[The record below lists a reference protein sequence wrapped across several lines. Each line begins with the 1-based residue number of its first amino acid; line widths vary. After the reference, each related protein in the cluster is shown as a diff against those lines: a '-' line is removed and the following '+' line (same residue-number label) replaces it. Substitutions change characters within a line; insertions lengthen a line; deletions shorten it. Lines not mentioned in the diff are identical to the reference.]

1 MRPEQSPSA
10 LDAASGRLSVWDA
23 GSLVVGIVIG
33 TTIFKSPGY
42 IASQTSSP
50 AQLLGLWA
58 LGGVLAFLGA
68 LCYAELGATYGKAG
82 GDYYYQ
88 TRAFG
93 PWAGFL
99 FGWTQ
104 LVVVQT
110 VNIGLFASIFAESLL
125 HLLTGH
131 EAEPAQV
138 TLTAAASVA
147 ALTMINLVGMQF
159 GKITQNLLTL
169 AKIAGIGALI
179 LTATAIYVTQTETE
193 VHHSAI
199 NPKPDWTVALILI
212 LYAYGGWND
221 AAYVVTDVR
230 QREQN
235 VPIALMGGVAFIT
248 VVYLAVTVAYLVV
261 LGYDGLQ
268 QSQQP
273 PADLMTVS
281 WGKSASQGMSF
292 LVMISALGAVN
303 GLILSVSRLHAAV
316 AADHRLFGWM
326 GRWSTR
332 HDAPIGSLVVQA
344 ALTVVLLGLVGL
356 PAGQVFLD
364 RCFQAIVG
372 QPLPWKDFGGG
383 FDLLVAVGAP
393 VFWLFFLATGI
404 AFFVLRVK
412 DRQLARPFRTPG
424 FPVTPALFCGM
435 CLFGIFASV
444 RWAKAFTL
452 LGLAP
457 VVLGVVVYLIERVC
471 FRPSLPRGE

>member
-1 MRPEQSPSA
+1 MEIESRA
-10 LDAASGRLSVWDA
+10 DALSVWDA
-23 GSLVVGIVIG
+23 ASLVVGIVIG
-33 TTIFKSPGY
+33 TTIFKSPGF
-42 IASQTSSP
+42 IAGHTSSSL
-50 AQLLGLWA
+50 QLMALWA
-58 LGGVLAFLGA
+58 VGGVLAFLGA
-68 LCYAELGATYGKAG
+68 LCYAELAATYGKAG

-88 TRAFG
+88 SRAFG

-110 VNIGLFASIFAESLL
+110 VNIGAFAYIFAESLL
-125 HLLTGH
+125 HLLTAH
-131 EAEPAQV
+131 ESEATHV

-147 ALTMINLVGMQF
+147 ILTGVNLVGLQF

-169 AKIAGIGALI
+169 AKVAGIGVLI
-179 LTATAIYVTQTETE
+179 LAATASFVTQSQIAVPSGELA
-193 VHHSAI
+193 S
-199 NPKPDWTVALILI
+199 PPDWTVALILI

-248 VVYLAVTVAYLVV
+248 VIYLAVNVAYLVV
-261 LGYDGLQ
+261 LGFSGLQ
-268 QSQQP
+268 QSHQP
-273 PADLMTVS
+273 PADLMSVS

-332 HDAPIGSLVVQA
+332 HNAPIGSLVVQA
-344 ALTVVLLGLVGL
+344 VLTIVLLGLVGL
-356 PAGQVFLD
+356 PAGRNFLD
-364 RCFQAIVG
+364 RCFQPIAG

-412 DRQLARPFRTPG
+412 DRELARPFRTPG
-424 FPVTPALFCGM
+424 FPVSPALFCGM

-444 RWAKAFTL
+444 RWARAFTL
-452 LGLAP
+452 LGIAP
-457 VVLGVVVYLIERVC
+457 VVVGIVVYLTERTL
-471 FRPSLPRGE
+471 FRPKTVSEV